1 MKVLKRPP
9 GDTFTIRLFFELTN
23 KIKKPVDCIYMW
35 SPVID
40 PAYRGYWDYT
50 PYWEDGHWYP
60 KKWCPE
66 TEFEFKQTILDYI
79 QNDTIVIGVKD
90 HLTSNNFNPWLD
102 KLPVMVEYFKNF
114 ADYYADKKVIL
125 LTSLENL
132 DAYLQNDN
140 LTIVPWGGDL
150 TNQMLEYKSL
160 TPCTEK
166 NFNSKTTFL
175 SLNRNPRSHRA
186 MTVSLLHGLGLQ
198 KHGLISCMFKDE
210 INNLIEYTKWQFT
223 KDQSNIKIL
232 MNNGFNIL
240 KSSEL
245 SLNDNKEIYTTG
257 PNDNVTNFENVLS
270 EYYKN
275 TFVEIIS
282 ETSYTEKAYLL
293 TEKTLNSI
301 YGCNF
306 PILLCGQGSVKFLR
320 DMGLDVFDD
329 IVDHS
334 YDSIENP
341 VDRLYRAIT
350 DNIELLINSNKT
362 KQLWKD
368 NQNRFLANIAFVKND
383 IYKYYTNRATT
394 EFMRAIQ

>member
-1 MKVLKRPP
+1 
-9 GDTFTIRLFFELTN
+9 
-23 KIKKPVDCIYMW
+23 
-35 SPVID
+35 
-40 PAYRGYWDYT
+40 
-50 PYWEDGHWYP
+50 
-60 KKWCPE
+60 
-66 TEFEFKQTILDYI
+66 
-79 QNDTIVIGVKD
+79 
-90 HLTSNNFNPWLD
+90 
-102 KLPVMVEYFKNF
+102 
-114 ADYYADKKVIL
+114 
-125 LTSLENL
+125 
-132 DAYLQNDN
+132 
-140 LTIVPWGGDL
+140 
-150 TNQMLEYKSL
+150 
-160 TPCTEK
+160 
-166 NFNSKTTFL
+166 
-175 SLNRNPRSHRA
+175 